1 MERSASLL
9 PEAEVRWSANVA
21 NETLGDVVRDARL
34 RRGLGLRQLA
44 SIIQKTPSYLSDI
57 ENDRR
62 VPAEDVLSDLARELS
77 LDFDELMS
85 LAGRFGEQAE
95 RYLKR
100 QPEAA
105 RLFRRISAANLP
117 ADDLRKLIDAAEDL
131 ARNKGD
137 A

>member
-1 MERSASLL
+1 M
-9 PEAEVRWSANVA
+9 A